1 MTLSDHPKANIDWKL
16 NQLLSASKASRSFVA
31 RQTVES
37 PVNKTGFSPWTPR
50 DFNQQSI
57 QTLSSH
63 ARPFVDERASGS
75 MMDAANSTDERAG
88 GAEQKNSG
96 ASAAEGVLMTAGDLE
111 QIRTAA
117 FEQGK
122 RQARAEFA
130 QNAEDNEQRFGELI
144 DSISAERVDFSA
156 WKQAVSD
163 MSLFIATQVL
173 RAEIAVNPEWH
184 NALVDRCLD
193 EIRRHGNDQ
202 ITVRLSRVDFE
213 IQHARLLPGHESVT
227 FTPEDR
233 LQPGDVEV
241 EMGATRISELIGTK
255 LEQIAAQMRTTLL
268 GDSPGQH
275 VVLEGTMLQ
284 DAD

>member
-1 MTLSDHPKANIDWKL
+1 MSDHPKANIDWKL

-31 RQTVES
+31 RQPAETPAS
-37 PVNKTGFSPWTPR
+37 KSGFSPWTPR
-50 DFNQQSI
+50 DLNQQSI
-57 QTLSSH
+57 QILSSQ
-63 ARPFVDERASGS
+63 ARPFVDERETGS
-75 MMDAANSTDERAG
+75 LMDAANS
-88 GAEQKNSG
+88 AEQKNTG

-130 QNAEDNEQRFGELI
+130 QDVEDHEQRFGELI
-144 DSISAERVDFSA
+144 DSMSAERVDFSA
-156 WKQAVSD
+156 WKEAVSD
-163 MSLFIATQVL
+163 LSLFIATQVV
-173 RAEIAVNPEWH
+173 RAEIAINPQWH
-184 NALVDRCLD
+184 DALLDRCLD

-213 IQHARLLPGHESVT
+213 IHHARLLPGHESVT
-227 FTPEDR
+227 FTPDDR

-255 LEQIAAQMRTTLL
+255 LEQIAAQMRLTLL
-268 GDSPGQH
+268 ADSPGQL
-275 VVLEGTMLQ
+275 VALDGIVLQ
-284 DAD
+284 DVD